1 MVLVG
6 HSRRVK
12 FEMPE
17 TAGAYDKHELN
28 LSKFVAP
35 LVKEWADAML
45 FCNFVVTVQD
55 GKGHGGNQRM
65 VYTSP
70 SAPWEAKNRHGMP
83 AVMAMDAGE
92 ISRLLFGAGCRPSG
106 NAPAGEKQAPP
117 PAQQEKPAPSL
128 ADQLAAVI
136 NDVPGALNFLA
147 YKKEIQPGQGLE
159 AVSEKFASFILS
171 APDRF
176 NTAVLQH
183 NTPTAR

>member
-1 MVLVG
+1 
-6 HSRRVK
+6 
-12 FEMPE
+12 
-17 TAGAYDKHELN
+17 
-28 LSKFVAP
+28 
-35 LVKEWADAML
+35 
-45 FCNFVVTVQD
+45 
-55 GKGHGGNQRM
+55 
-65 VYTSP
+65 
-70 SAPWEAKNRHGMP
+70 MP

-92 ISRLLFGAGCRPSG
+92 ISRLLFGAGCGPSG

-176 NTAVLQH
+176 NTAVLQY
-183 NTPTAR
+183 NTPAAQ